1 MTPTLIVLVVILL
14 IVLAVWLY
22 WPKPTPRA
30 QAPLTLKDITPLGV
44 LRLEQVLG
52 PGGTGTLTRCG
63 NGTSWIKPNGKVAY
77 FQIGQYA
84 PEWFPSG
91 WPIIEFEIDPAVEPG
106 KDMNTAP
113 KIKYIRTIGDFFH
126 GHIIAASG
134 REYNW
139 VPGGFGPVEQLA
151 NGLLRFRWDYG
162 DGYTGY
168 PGYPQYCMTDLNYET
183 GAFQSYGPWK
193 IDVTG
198 HRHVASQIIKLPTWF
213 RDAHCPG
220 YSYAGIGGMYSGA
233 MGSPFGT
240 SLIAIEDF
248 DPTTKPPA
256 TNATDP
262 PTVKSIYLIH
272 HGPDT
277 KMRRPGGTAEHSFA
291 LCGWDQPGY
300 DCRLGAAIVPAEP
313 LFGGTAN
320 NMNTGVEE
328 NDTQS
333 GVVWCDLPDRV
344 GLMFFYRMTAT
355 PKGYHAPGDPNGL
368 VHAGYGAFNHG
379 SISGSGAIA
388 HGCCHAVE
396 GQGQFDPTWVSTGP
410 FANHHMPVVSIYS
423 PDELVAVRE
432 GRKKQHECLPMAG
445 AELEDWGD
453 VDPLFKVPV
462 AKTANDQK
470 SIIFFSGTNW
480 IDHRDKRLYVMSG
493 YDFTSEYGRLPHLS
507 VYQIASG
514 APTEPP
520 PIDPPPVPVYP
531 THPIVIPEDRRHAPR
546 RRDAPGRRAGGPVI
560 VRRRR

>member
-1 MTPTLIVLVVILL
+1 MIPVLILVLVVIA
-14 IVLAVWLY
+14 ILAWCC
-22 WPKPTPRA
+22 WPRKAVHT
-30 QAPLTLKDITPLGV
+30 QVPLSLADFTPLGV

-52 PGGTGTLTRCG
+52 PGGTGTLNRCG
-63 NGTSWIKPNGKVAY
+63 NGCFWERPDGKVAY

-91 WPIIEFEIDPAVEPG
+91 WPIIEFEIDPAVQPG
-106 KDMNTAP
+106 FDMNTAP
-113 KIKYIRTIGDFFH
+113 KMKYKRTIGDFFH

-139 VPGGFGPVEQLA
+139 VPGGFAPPEDLG
-151 NGLLRFRWDYG
+151 NGILRFRWDYG

-168 PGYPQYCMTDLNYET
+168 PGYPQYCMTDLNYQT

-233 MGSPFGT
+233 MGSPFGS

-248 DPTTKPPA
+248 DPKTKPVA

-262 PTVKSIYLIH
+262 ATVKSIYLIH

-277 KMRRPGGTAEHSFA
+277 KMRRPPTFA

-300 DCRLGAAIVPAEP
+300 DCRLGSAIVPAQP

-320 NMNTGVEE
+320 NENTGVEE

-344 GLMFFYRMTAT
+344 GLMFFFKMTAP
-355 PKGYHAPGDPNGL
+355 PKGYHDPNWL
-368 VHAGYGAFNHG
+368 PHAGYGAYNHG

-396 GQGQFDPTWVSTGP
+396 GESQFDPTWVSTGP
-410 FANHHMPVVSIYS
+410 FANHHLPVVSIYS

-432 GRKKQHECLPMAG
+432 GRKKQHECLPMPG

-462 AKTANDQK
+462 AKTANDQQ

-480 IDHRDKRLYVMSG
+480 IDPRDRRLYVMSG

-507 VYQIASG
+507 VYAIKG
-514 APTEPP
+514 GDPGPITPPIEPP
-520 PIDPPPVPVYP
+520 IEPPVEPGERRRAQRRNDA
-531 THPIVIPEDRRHAPR
+531 HGRRHQT
-546 RRDAPGRRAGGPVI
+546 G
-560 VRRRR
+560 VRRGGRG